1 MGKKMKKIF
10 KNNNLGSMGVGAMI
24 IFIAM
29 VLVAGIAATV
39 FIQVANELQIQALF
53 TGQETIDEVSTGIA
67 IMDIEGHVSNS
78 SKGIDLITITVR
90 GRAGSGDIDLGQLI
104 IEIADTETKAIL
116 TYDENNYVENVGDV
130 FNSSAFNLTA
140 TTFGIIQLQDADNST
155 KKDTPIINKGDLV
168 MLTINASEVFDCIP
182 ARTDIWGN
190 VVPEI
195 GAWAMISLR
204 TPATYT
210 DVVYDL

>member
-1 MGKKMKKIF
+1 MKKIF

-39 FIQVANELQIQALF
+39 FIQVANELQIQAMY

-67 IMDIEGHVSNS
+67 VMDIEGHVTNS
-78 SKGIDLITITVR
+78 SKGIDLMTITVR

-104 IEIADTETKAIL
+104 VEIADNKTKAIL
-116 TYDENNYVENVGDV
+116 MYDENNYVDNAPGDV
-130 FNSSAFNLTA
+130 FSSSAFNLTA
-140 TTFGIIQLQDADNST
+140 TTFGIIKLQDADNST

-168 MLTINASEVFDCIP
+168 MLTINTSEVFDCIP

-190 VVPEI
+190 VIPEL
-195 GAWAMISLR
+195 GAWAIISLR

-210 DVVYDL
+210 DIVYDLQ

>member
-1 MGKKMKKIF
+1 MKKIF

-39 FIQVANELQIQALF
+39 FIQVANELQIQAMY

-67 IMDIEGHVSNS
+67 IMDIEGHVTDI
-78 SKGIDLITITVR
+78 SKGIDLMTITVR
-90 GRAGSGDIDLGQLI
+90 GRAGSGDIDLGQLVV
-104 IEIADTETKAIL
+104 EIADNETKAIL
-116 TYDENNYVENVGDV
+116 MYDENNYVGNAPSDV

-168 MLTINASEVFDCIP
+168 MLTINTSEVFDCVP

-190 VVPEI
+190 VIPEL
-195 GAWAMISLR
+195 GAWAIISLR

-210 DVVYDL
+210 DIVYDLQ

>member
-1 MGKKMKKIF
+1 MRGWEKKMKKIF

-39 FIQVANELQIQALF
+39 FIQVANELQIQAMY

-90 GRAGSGDIDLGQLI
+90 ARAGSGDIDLGQLI

-116 TYDENNYVENVGDV
+116 TYDENNYVENAISDV

-168 MLTINASEVFDCIP
+168 MLTINTSEVFDCVP
-182 ARTDIWGN
+182 ARRVIFFA
-190 VVPEI
+190 I
-195 GAWAMISLR
+195 IA
-204 TPATYT
+204 
-210 DVVYDL
+210 